1 MPAKPLTTEEMREAR
16 VSFGHCMFETFE
28 NMLPEETAKVQAWTL
43 AKVVPI
49 IPCFCLRVDSVQQ
62 LTDSIFSDADIRDF
76 CLNLSFRFFTLNGS
90 AQGFAESLALSLKE
104 GLAIDGPQAQLSV
117 IPSAIRPSLPQSVFD
132 EFAQRLW
139 GWVPF
144 TKRSIRIEQFL
155 ASNKHLMVV
164 LMLHLNT
171 QLRAA
176 D

>member
-1 MPAKPLTTEEMREAR
+1 MPVKPLTTDEMREAR
-16 VSFGHCMFETFE
+16 ASFGHCMFETMQT
-28 NMLPEETAKVQAWTL
+28 MLPDEVAKVQVWIT

-62 LTDSIFSDADIRDF
+62 LTDSIFGDADVRDF
-76 CLNLSFRFFTLNGS
+76 CLNLSFRFFALNGT

-132 EFAQRLW
+132 EFGQRLW

-144 TKRSIRIEQFL
+144 TKRSIRIERFL
-155 ASNKHLMVV
+155 ASNKHLMVI
-164 LMLHLNT
+164 LMLYLNA
-171 QLRAA
+171 QLETAN
-176 D
+176 